1 MHSQS
6 NNLSEQLDIMKVK
19 YYSNHGSNATF
30 FKNTH
35 KLACAK
41 EITSQIPL
49 ETLLEQTIVIRPDTN
64 QIHVK
69 YELLKRFACPSVYAA
84 IIDYISN
91 LVHISITDYDSFE
104 MHIDLNTFTVTAAN
118 RYNDL
123 IRMFCEKALQKNSAY
138 QIKLNHIY
146 LYNYPSIIS
155 ILTTLFAGFVDENA
169 RGKVILVK

>member
-1 MHSQS
+1 MYSPGNS
-6 NNLSEQLDIMKVK
+6 LSEQINDMKAT
-19 YYSNHGSNATF
+19 YYNNHGSKPLF
-30 FKNTH
+30 FKNSH

-64 QIHVK
+64 QIHVR

-91 LVHISITDYDSFE
+91 LLHISIANYDSFE

-138 QIKLNHIY
+138 QIKLKHIY

-169 RGKVILVK
+169 RGKVVLVK